1 MENVKDT
8 KEAKTR
14 VVLINQIIDRAAEL
28 GIMYS
33 SRLSH
38 SMDINYAVQVFDIDL
53 KAWLDSTNN
62 DFIHDYVGKSC
73 LTCHKCYVKS
83 KIKYINEKLK

>member
-38 SMDINYAVQVFDIDL
+38 SMEEIGNIQTCLYYALHIKDECYNERINHLCD
-53 KAWLDSTNN
+53 
-62 DFIHDYVGKSC
+62 
-73 LTCHKCYVKS
+73 
-83 KIKYINEKLK
+83 